1 MINTTNKYKVILD
14 NLLEVSNND
23 SAIFT
28 KVNDKDYFDI
38 LSLIRPEEFKRI
50 CSVENFEVSLYEI
63 GLNKVVAKL
72 KETENAD
79 DFIAVLKEWTDIK
92 QDEINQI
99 KKDYKKMRN
108 HTISSLEVKIQKSLL
123 KWKVLNDKTINI
135 LDETNIWPLH
145 LGFLFVSLRKEDK
158 AIYAP
163 LFFKEA
169 HISFKNG
176 RPYLSSN
183 GDIKINEK
191 LLFFLNNQG
200 FDLFLEDQV
209 KELEIDK
216 LLESL
221 KQNWAG
227 LYTLPKDICK
237 NFKKFRP
244 DEIQNQSLTFY
255 PGAVLGIFQPGG
267 GFSRTRMKEIIQNGE
282 MDEII
287 DVEFNKNIYKNR
299 IDRSIFNPK
308 LALFKITESNLSQDK
323 AILSSL
329 NQNTVIW
336 GPPGT
341 GKSQTIVNLIANILV
356 YGKTAI
362 VASQKR
368 AALEVIY
375 QRLNKL
381 SPFALFITN
390 SKEMKKTSFYQ
401 PIQDYLEML
410 ENFDEYNQI
419 KHCSTIT
426 AEELMFVSKASE
438 YLADPVSQDVLKAYY
453 YISVHKKDF
462 DFEKDI
468 NFLINL
474 PRDIFYPTDEFK
486 EGETAKEL
494 LKINNLTYMPFV
506 KKYFE
511 LKKLGTEIDKHLPSF
526 NGTLHDLILFMR
538 NIGYTPEANGV
549 NPFDK
554 INELMHLE
562 TFVNYENLI
571 SDEEAIKN
579 VVLERI
585 FKVIANFN
593 EEERML
599 YREFAQSIRIVNY
612 EPYRFIKKY
621 APIIKKIFP
630 IIIAT
635 PNTDLSNWTK
645 NEFDYAIL
653 DESSQIFIENGLPIL
668 YLAKRKILAGD
679 TQQMKPNNW
688 FGTRQSDDSIFG
700 QVDSLLDYALS
711 LGVYPILLDKNYR
724 SNHASL
730 MTFSSKYFYNS
741 TLDAIDSADSWS
753 INPIEVIQVDGQWE
767 GQKNIAEAQKA
778 IEIAIENLDKY
789 NKIIILGFNG
799 KQSDYITWLIFRNH
813 PELEEAIKKRR
824 LLIRNIENI
833 QGDEADLVIATL
845 AYDKNTKIG
854 YSYVARPGGKNALNV
869 AISRAKE
876 KMIVLKTINSSDIA
890 LVPNMPEDLRI
901 FKKWLEFL
909 ELSVENRKGLLKEAF
924 KQPEEVDEILSEREK
939 WFKLVAYTYLREL
952 SKQLPNCE
960 IFRDYV
966 VGSMT
971 IDIVITVN
979 KIPYKCF
986 VFDTYNY
993 NSQPINYAKVR
1004 DKVRFLKSKKY
1015 DVRVITPISWIDLQN
1030 EVLKDFNP
1038 GAVRRFYDNSIQNA
1052 TSTYFL
1058 NKEVLDEQPKS
1069 TILDTWVGLDP
1080 KKVNNITAQV
1090 KINKEE
1096 IESFRKLNNFEF
1108 TDDSLE
1114 TSQAQQEKTEET
1126 IQTVKVWIDKTKT
1139 EEVPVNTQTQ
1149 DVLASLEEN
1158 TNTANIDKVDD
1169 INVDDNMFNIT
1180 SEWIL
1185 DDTISEEKNTL
1196 ETEQE
1201 GFNESFSYSVDDE
1214 FLDNLKD
1221 QVENNKE

>member
-1 MINTTNKYKVILD
+1 MISQQNKYKVILD

-38 LSLIRPEEFKRI
+38 LSLVRPEDFERI
-50 CSVENFEVSLYEI
+50 CRLETFEVSLYEM
-63 GLNKVVAKL
+63 GLSKVVTKL
-72 KETENAD
+72 KETSNIE
-79 DFIAVLKEWTDIK
+79 DFIRVLKEWTNIK
-92 QDEINQI
+92 EDEIGQI
-99 KKDYKKMRN
+99 RHNYLKMRDKVIGN
-108 HTISSLEVKIQKSLL
+108 LEVKIQKSLL

-169 HISFKNG
+169 HIQFKNG

-191 LLFFLNNQG
+191 LLFFLSNQG
-200 FDLFLEDQV
+200 FDLYLDDQV
-209 KELEIDK
+209 KEFEINT
-216 LLESL
+216 LLRNL
-221 KQNWAG
+221 QTHWNG
-227 LYTLPKDICK
+227 LYNIPLNIVE

-244 DEIQNQSLTFY
+244 DEIQNPSLSFF

-282 MDEII
+282 IDEII
-287 DVEFNKNIYKNR
+287 DVEFNKNIYKNK
-299 IDRSIFNPK
+299 IDRSIFNPN
-308 LALFKITESNLSQDK
+308 LALFKITESNLSQDR

-381 SPFALFITN
+381 NPFALFISN
-390 SKEMKKTSFYQ
+390 SKEMKKSSFYE
-401 PIQDYLEML
+401 PIQNYLEMI
-410 ENFDEYNQI
+410 ENFDSYNQI

-426 AEELMFVSKASE
+426 AQELNFIAKASE
-438 YLADPVSQDVLKAYY
+438 YLSDPTSQLVLKAYY

-462 DFEKDI
+462 DFDKEMGFIVDLPKDV
-468 NFLINL
+468 
-474 PRDIFYPTDEFK
+474 FYPQVPFK
-486 EGETAKEL
+486 QGETAKEL
-494 LKINNLTYMPFV
+494 LKNHDLTFLPFV
-506 KKYFE
+506 RKYFE
-511 LKKLGTEIDKHLPSF
+511 LRRLGQEIDSHLTGF
-526 NGTLHDLILFMR
+526 TGTLHDLMQFMR
-538 NIGYTPEANGV
+538 EIGYDKEQTN
-549 NPFDK
+549 NPFDR
-554 INELMHLE
+554 INELMKLE
-562 TFVNYENLI
+562 ENISYANTI

-585 FKVIANFN
+585 FKTIANFN

-621 APIIKKIFP
+621 SAIIKKIFP

-635 PNTDLSNWTK
+635 PNTDLSGWTK

-711 LGVYPILLDKNYR
+711 LGVFPILLDKNYR
-724 SNHASL
+724 SNHAAL
-730 MTFSSKYFYNS
+730 MTFSSKHFYNS
-741 TLDAIDSADSWS
+741 TLDAIDSATSWS
-753 INPIEVIQVDGQWE
+753 TNPIEVIQVEDGAWE
-767 GQKNIAEAQKA
+767 NQKNVAEAKKA

-789 NKIIILGFNG
+789 EKIIILGFNG

-845 AYDKNTKIG
+845 AYDKNTKIQ

-876 KMIVLKTINSSDIA
+876 KMIVLKTINSSDIP
-890 LVPNMPEDLRI
+890 LTPNMQEDLKI
-901 FKKWLEFL
+901 FKKWLDFL
-909 ELSVENRKGLLKEAF
+909 ELSIEGRRVLLKDSF
-924 KQPEEVDEILSEREK
+924 KQPEEIDEILSEKEK
-939 WFKLVAYTYLREL
+939 WFKLKVYSYLRDL
-952 SKQLPNCE
+952 TRQIPNCE
-960 IFRDYV
+960 IFRDYI

-979 KIPYKCF
+979 KIPYKSF
-986 VFDTYNY
+986 IFDTYNY
-993 NSQPINYAKVR
+993 ASKPINYAKMR
-1004 DKVRFLKSKKY
+1004 DKIRFLVSKKY
-1015 DVRVITPISWIDLQN
+1015 DIEVITPISWIKLQN
-1030 EVLKDFNP
+1030 EILKFFNP
-1038 GAVRRFYDNSIQNA
+1038 GAIRNFYNSSIEGA
-1052 TSTYFL
+1052 TSTYLL
-1058 NKEVLDEQPKS
+1058 NKEPQIIEETSNEV
-1069 TILDTWVGLDP
+1069 DTWVGVSQEKLHDATQTVQINESEIQNF
-1080 KKVNNITAQV
+1080 KEVNDFSKTVEINVAQKSEQV
-1090 KINKEE
+1090 KQTN
-1096 IESFRKLNNFEF
+1096 
-1108 TDDSLE
+1108 
-1114 TSQAQQEKTEET
+1114 TEEYFK
-1126 IQTVKVWIDKTKT
+1126 TVKVWMENTSESNLNEAIKPSSDSKQID
-1139 EEVPVNTQTQ
+1139 
-1149 DVLASLEEN
+1149 DVLEQKHHLEKSETT
-1158 TNTANIDKVDD
+1158 TN
-1169 INVDDNMFNIT
+1169 
-1180 SEWIL
+1180 L
-1185 DDTISEEKNTL
+1185 DDH
-1196 ETEQE
+1196 
-1201 GFNESFSYSVDDE
+1201 DD
-1214 FLDNLKD
+1214 FIKKMKQDLDEVNF
-1221 QVENNKE
+1221 